1 MTAATGGPVD
11 DEGVAFPEVDGRR
24 SSTATGRA
32 VFADAAR
39 AVDAGLADAIAG
51 EPRWRARYGDHAR
64 RLLEVRVGDPGGA
77 VAAAAAGL
85 ASLHR
90 RMVVAREGAA
100 RPLADLADLPAG
112 PVPATAEVRGTGR
125 GAPELALPWK
135 GELLRGDALHRHLDA
150 WVAAGTVEPDAAEAV
165 RTVVADPGWL
175 DLSDQQVL
183 VVGAAAEMGPLP
195 VLADWGAHVLALDL
209 PRPQLWHDV
218 LRHVRAGRGRA
229 SIPVARALPP
239 DADGGAIAGAAGAD
253 QLTAQPELLAWAD
266 RTAAAGPLAGGAGAD
281 ADGAAVVRVAAAAA
295 RAHRGA
301 GRPPR
306 RRRDGRAGHPHRRL
320 RGRRGRGDR
329 GGPALERARGDRAR
343 RAALSRGR
351 LFAPTYA
358 GTVAAGG
365 DLRLGVVDCVV
376 PQQGP
381 NYLLAKAVQR
391 WRATVAR
398 EGGRVASVHVAPMT
412 RTRSVLRN
420 RVLAAGYAGA
430 GRFGVEIFDPATSRT
445 LMAALLVHDLRN
457 PAAAANP
464 AAPLSHPLRLESAA
478 AVHGGLWRM
487 PYALRSVLPP
497 AVGLGLLT
505 RGR

>member
-1 MTAATGGPVD
+1 VD

-32 VFADAAR
+32 VLADAAR
-39 AVDAGLADAIAG
+39 AVDTRLAAEIAG

-64 RLLEVRVGDPGGA
+64 RLLEARVGDPGGA

-90 RMVVAREGAA
+90 RMVVARDGASV
-100 RPLADLADLPAG
+100 PLADLAGVPAG
-112 PVPATAEVRGTGR
+112 PALATAEVRGTGR
-125 GAPELALPWK
+125 GAPELALPWR
-135 GELLRGDALHRHLDA
+135 GALLRGDALHRRLDA

-165 RTVVADPGWL
+165 RMVMTEPGWL

-195 VLADWGAHVLALDL
+195 VLAGWGAHVLALDL
-209 PRPQLWHDV
+209 PRPHLWHDV
-218 LRHVRAGRGRA
+218 LRHLRAGRGRA
-229 SIPVARALPP
+229 SIPVAGVLPP
-239 DADGGAIAGAAGAD
+239 DADDGAIAAAAGAD
-253 QLTAQPELLAWAD
+253 LLTALPEVLAWAD
-266 RTAAAGPLAGGAGAD
+266 RTAGPGPLTVGSYAY
-281 ADGAAVVRVAAAAA
+281 ADGTAFVRVAAAADALTEALAA
-295 RAHRGA
+295 RRTGVATAVLATPTDVYAVDEDAVAAAARRWGGRGVA
-301 GRPPR
+301 ARG
-306 RRRDGRAGHPHRRL
+306 GRA
-320 RGRRGRGDR
+320 
-329 GGPALERARGDRAR
+329 
-343 RAALSRGR
+343 LSGGR
-351 LFAPTYA
+351 LFTPTYA
-358 GTVAAGG
+358 GTVPAGDG
-365 DLRLGVVDCVV
+365 LRLGVVDCVV

-430 GRFGVEIFDPATSRT
+430 GRFGVEIFEPAASRT

-478 AVHGGLWRM
+478 AVHSGLWRM

-497 AVGLGLLT
+497 AVGLGLVT